1 VVSQEAMAMPPLINL
16 IVMTAT
22 GGRPKP
28 ESCFSPGL
36 LLKESYGN
44 LLSGRGSNTN
54 RPCERHSIT

>member
-1 VVSQEAMAMPPLINL
+1 MAMPPLINL